1 MELSI
6 NYSCPRCEQIIKQR
20 LQDLAPG
27 QGTFCAVCQ
36 EHAVLTVSGLKQ
48 FAEELKHYCAPAD
61 WSLKEEQTEP
71 RNASMKSRL
80 RSALAH
86 CLTSNV

>member
-6 NYSCPRCEQIIKQR
+6 NYSCPRCKQVIKQR

-36 EHAVLTVSGLKQ
+36 EHAVLTVTGLEQ
-48 FAEELKHYCAPAD
+48 FAEELEDYCAPAD
-61 WSLKEEQTEP
+61 WSTEEDCADQ
-71 RNASMKSRL
+71 RNSSVKSRF
-80 RSALAH
+80 RSALVH
-86 CLTSNV
+86 CLTAKV